1 VKRIVIVLAILGAG
15 VAAFVGWRARTGSPS
30 APPPSRGDTTAAGSR
45 GDAAGG
51 DASDRRLPGMPA
63 RLRPATPGGDGEPAP
78 SPEPAAPAPAP
89 GGASV
94 AFEQEVRDSGWAVDQ
109 ERELTLRLE
118 RLIGELA
125 GRGARVDI
133 DGIECRRTLC
143 KVAVHAPDS
152 AALGKLYGALE
163 TPDGLYGWAD
173 AVLLSAVDTGPDG
186 QVTTSVLAM
195 FERD

>member
-1 VKRIVIVLAILGAG
+1 LSGG
-15 VAAFVGWRARTGSPS
+15 V
-30 APPPSRGDTTAAGSR
+30 
-45 GDAAGG
+45 
-51 DASDRRLPGMPA
+51 
-63 RLRPATPGGDGEPAP
+63 
-78 SPEPAAPAPAP
+78 PAPARRPHRRRRGATRPLP
-89 GGASV
+89 G
-94 AFEQEVRDSGWAVDQ
+94 AVDQ